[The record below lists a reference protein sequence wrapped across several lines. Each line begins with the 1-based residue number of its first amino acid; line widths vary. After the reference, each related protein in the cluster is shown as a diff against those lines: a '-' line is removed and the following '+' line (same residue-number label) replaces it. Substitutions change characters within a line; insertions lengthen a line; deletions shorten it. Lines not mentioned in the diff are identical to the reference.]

1 MFQGS
6 FVNSLRGTARLVLA
20 GMTYGYPVCCIEHFI
35 KKVEECPTGNVF
47 PEVEGLWFYGTG
59 YIACPE
65 CRKLEE
71 AELRSAINARRFA
84 ANPFPEE
91 SPGMIDLHKAYRHY
105 SKHGIPADYASLT
118 DVLIDSLARNKI
130 ARRRLRAVRGI
141 RKAVFQS
148 RSAVLNEFLLKH
160 RRTIVGCGINDRG
173 GWQFAATRTCGT
185 VMGLGMLLGYNRG
198 HYIWA
203 YSPGSII
210 RDEVSDSLSRGFK
223 TKVGHYVP
231 ENPTTAPVLVAEL
244 YSAIWDDHSAEY
256 DFEKLN
262 DYLSEVRFRTNDLNY
277 DFKIN
282 LSGWYDRNGGPGIL
296 RELVKKVFER
306 EYVFMDEEF
315 DLVGPKDPPF
325 EINFYHEQYGWGDL
339 LKFREFSK
347 DNEYLP
353 MHLKIDYYFL
363 TLQALRFEEVVKDT
377 IQKQEKFLKGKQSE
391 ALDKIKMFVGHDMI
405 NHYVLTGNYWI
416 VKVGDRYVYIHSDAF
431 QRKVWKQYLE
441 VCREMQFR
449 HVYGTLPKL
458 DRPLVG
464 ELGAFNQRMEIDTE
478 TLIKGMDGGNIEAMR
493 DAILRALVEETD
505 PLEPRVART
514 LTDEEYMAH
523 YKRVREQTPS
533 DYRLEEPL
541 TVPNVDKIPLEEDAD
556 QAGNENYALEANI
569 YELADYPIDELNL
582 MYPNRV
588 EVLPV
593 ETIIN
598 TEQFEPKHSKQVLG
612 RMNRKGSGEVRVY
625 RINDLLNDAAAGRAH
640 EIDSDVF
647 TRPIS
652 KGFGDELK
660 IISEQGDK
668 ALVQKTNFEL
678 YQQAGAVGS
687 EKPVVDVIEVPYFAT
702 LETKYDE
709 NLFVSEQVKDVDIA
723 QACLQDPVVE
733 KFDNR
738 LNVNIDVRRP
748 DSPLR
753 ASIDADP
760 TT

>member
-6 FVNSLRGTARLVLA
+6 FISSLRGNARAVLG

-35 KKVEECPTGNVF
+35 KKVDGCPTGNVF
-47 PEVEGLWFYGTG
+47 PDVEGLWFYGTG

-71 AELRSAINARRFA
+71 SELRSAINMRRFA
-84 ANPFPEE
+84 ANPFPNERV
-91 SPGMIDLHKAYRHY
+91 GMLDIHKAYSHY
-105 SKHGIPADYASLT
+105 SKHGVPFDYMELT
-118 DVLIDSLARNKI
+118 DVLTDSLARNKI

-148 RSAVLNEFLLKH
+148 RSAVLNEFLIKH

-185 VMGLGMLLGYNRG
+185 VEGLGMLLGYNRG

-210 RDEVSDSLSRGFK
+210 RDKVSDSLSRGFK
-223 TKVGHYVP
+223 TKLGHYVP
-231 ENPTTAPVLVAEL
+231 ENLTTAPVLVTEL
-244 YSAIWDDHSAEY
+244 YNAIWDDHSAEY
-256 DFEKLN
+256 DFELLN
-262 DYLSEVRFRTNDLNY
+262 GYLSEVRFRTNDLNY

-282 LSGWYDRNGGPGIL
+282 LSGWYDRHGGPGIL
-296 RELVKKVFER
+296 RELVRKIFQR
-306 EYVFMDEEF
+306 EYGFMDEEF
-315 DLVGPKDPPF
+315 DLDGPKEPQF

-353 MHLKIDYYFL
+353 MNLKIEYYFL

-377 IQKQEKFLKGKQSE
+377 IEKQEKFLKGKQSE
-391 ALDKIKMFVGHDMI
+391 ALDKLKMFIGQDMI
-405 NHYVLTGNYWI
+405 DHYVLTGNYSI
-416 VKVGDRYVYIHSDAF
+416 VKVGDRHIYVHSGAF

-449 HVYGTLPKL
+449 HVYGTVPKL
-458 DRPLVG
+458 DRSLVG
-464 ELGAFNQRMEIDTE
+464 KLGAFNQRMEINVEELVEKELGDS
-478 TLIKGMDGGNIEAMR
+478 GRNIEAMR
-493 DAILRALVEETD
+493 DAILRAGVEETD
-505 PLEPRVART
+505 PLEPRVVRT

-533 DYRLEEPL
+533 DYRLEEPS
-541 TVPNVDKIPLEEDAD
+541 TIPNVDKIPLEEDAD
-556 QAGNENYALEANI
+556 QAGDENYAVEANI
-569 YELADYPIDELNL
+569 HELADYPVDKLNL

-593 ETIIN
+593 ETVIN

-625 RINDLLNDAAAGRAH
+625 RINDLLNGTRGWVH
-640 EIDSDVF
+640 EIDSEIF
-647 TRPIS
+647 TKPIG
-652 KGFGDELK
+652 KGFGDELMAQVAQRNKELSPPSDADERGYLK
-660 IISEQGDK
+660 ISSEQGGK

-678 YQQAGAVGS
+678 YQQAGAMGS
-687 EKPVVDVIEVPYFAT
+687 EKPVV
-702 LETKYDE
+702 
-709 NLFVSEQVKDVDIA
+709 
-723 QACLQDPVVE
+723 E
-733 KFDNR
+733 KFDSG
-738 LNVNIDVRRP
+738 LTVNIDILRP